1 MDSDNMT
8 KSDGSDEMVI
18 REVKE
23 LDPETTVSVKSM
35 VLDGEKPLPAPA
47 ILFSPRPVSELDA
60 AAVKLQKVYKSYRT
74 RRNLAD
80 CAVVVEELWWKA
92 LDFARLKESSVSFFN
107 TEKPDTAASRWR
119 RAGTKSAKI
128 GNGLSKDGKAQKLA
142 ITHWLEAIDPHHRYG
157 NNLNLYYDVW
167 FSSGT
172 SQPFFYW
179 LDVGEGKEINIE
191 NCPRTV
197 LQKQCIKYLAPK
209 EREAYEVVIDDG
221 KLVYRHSGVLLNT
234 VEGSKWIFVLSP
246 SRNMYVAEKKQGQF
260 HHSSF
265 LAGGATI
272 AVGQLVA
279 HNGVLQAIR
288 PYSGYYNPT
297 EENFKELISFLEEHH
312 ADLTNVKVNR

>member
-23 LDPETTVSVKSM
+23 LEPETSVSVKSM

-128 GNGLSKDGKAQKLA
+128 
-142 ITHWLEAIDPHHRYG
+142 DPHHRYG

-167 FSSGT
+167 FSRGT

-221 KLVYRHSGVLLNT
+221 KLVYRH
-234 VEGSKWIFVLSP
+234 K
-246 SRNMYVAEKKQGQF
+246 KKQGQF

-312 ADLTNVKVNR
+312 ADLTNVKGMESK